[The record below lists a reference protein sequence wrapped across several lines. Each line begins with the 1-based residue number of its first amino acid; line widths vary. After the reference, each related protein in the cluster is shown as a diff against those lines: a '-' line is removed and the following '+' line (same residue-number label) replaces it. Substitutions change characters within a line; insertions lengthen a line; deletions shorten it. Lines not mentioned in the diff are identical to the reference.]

1 MNFWKLSTLGLGLAL
16 AATLA
21 ATHATTVSAD
31 QPHMRNAHKLLVDA
45 RAELDKATPDKG
57 GHRVK
62 AIQLVTDAIA
72 EVHAG
77 IQFDEHH

>member
-1 MNFWKLSTLGLGLAL
+1 
-16 AATLA
+16 
-21 ATHATTVSAD
+21 
-31 QPHMRNAHKLLVDA
+31 MRNAHKLLVDA